1 MSCKYPLSVCF
12 GSSSKETK
20 EWRGLQG
27 EKKKENEVDFT
38 LEECSGEF
46 YNFVVNFLPHSCV
59 HNTVL
64 QNLCKN
70 QKCKLLYRTKTSFS
84 SASLSNQNITIRM
97 ILNLRD

>member
-1 MSCKYPLSVCF
+1 MERITGGK
-12 GSSSKETK
+12 
-20 EWRGLQG
+20 
-27 EKKKENEVDFT
+27 KKKENEVDFT

-84 SASLSNQNITIRM
+84 SASLSNQNLIPLLVQI
-97 ILNLRD
+97 